1 MIVGL
6 GFLIG
11 ALIGALIARKKG
23 GNRLDILQHAA
34 VIGVMVAILALFVN
48 ILILR
53 FICAAILMVRKTLM
67 PCW

>member
-23 GNRLDILQHAA
+23 GNRLDILQHAT

-53 FICAAILMVRKTLM
+53 FI
-67 PCW
+67 

>member
-11 ALIGALIARKKG
+11 ALIGALIARKKA

-53 FICAAILMVRKTLM
+53 FI
-67 PCW
+67 

>member
-34 VIGVMVAILALFVN
+34 VIGVIGVMVAILALFVN

-53 FICAAILMVRKTLM
+53 FI
-67 PCW
+67 